1 MNKRKMIVVGS
12 LVVALILAGA
22 IYFNNSGTPMHYKME
37 AVQRGDISV
46 IITATGK
53 VNPVTRVQV
62 GTQISGTIS
71 KIYADFNQKV
81 KQGQVIAQIDPT
93 FLKAQLLE
101 AEANLEKANAQVAQ
115 SKKTLERATEL
126 FDRKLISQAEKDEAQ
141 TNYEF
146 SLSQQKQALAAYNR
160 AQVSL
165 QYTNIVSP
173 IDGVIIS
180 RNVDVGQTVAA
191 SLQAPILFLIANDL
205 SKIQVEA
212 TIDEVDIGKVKVGQ
226 EVTFYVDA
234 YPDETFNGKISQVRL
249 QPIITQN
256 VVSYEV
262 IIDVANEE
270 NKLLPGMTAN
280 ISIIVDSKKNIV
292 KVPNMALRYQP
303 ALTQDQFSK
312 FVKQYGT
319 KFDLKNSTMVWTLD
333 ENEELRPLFLDAGIT
348 DGQFTEIKTGDVQ
361 EKMAVITGVST
372 GATSSGAARSF
383 VPSK

>member
-1 MNKRKMIVVGS
+1 MNKRKLIIGGS
-12 LVVALILAGA
+12 LVVGLILAGA
-22 IYFNNSGTPMHYKME
+22 IYFNNSGTPLHYKLE

-101 AEANLEKANAQVAQ
+101 AEANMEKATAQVTQ

-249 QPIITQN
+249 QPIISQN

-280 ISIIVDSKKNIV
+280 ISIIVDSKKNIL

-303 ALTQDQFSK
+303 ALTQEQFSN
-312 FVKQYGT
+312 FVKQFGN

-333 ENEELRPLFLDAGIT
+333 PQEELMPLFLDAGIT
-348 DGQFTEIKTGDVQ
+348 DGQFTEVKSGDVK
-361 EKMAVITGVST
+361 EKATVITGVST
-372 GATSSGAARSF
+372 AATSSGTSRSF

>member
-1 MNKRKMIVVGS
+1 MNKRKMIIISS
-12 LVVALILAGA
+12 LAAGLILAGA
-22 IYFNNSGTPMHYKME
+22 IYFNNSGTPLHYKIE
-37 AVQRGDISV
+37 SVQRGDISV

-146 SLSQQKQALAAYNR
+146 SLSQQKQTLAAYNR

-226 EVTFYVDA
+226 DVTFYVDA

-262 IIDVANEE
+262 IIDVANED

-280 ISIIVDSKKNIV
+280 ISIIVDAKKDIV

-303 ALTQDQFSK
+303 ALTQEQFSK
-312 FVKQYGT
+312 FIKQYGT

-333 ENEELRPLFLDAGIT
+333 ESEELMPLFLDAGIT
-348 DGQFTEIKTGDVQ
+348 DGQFTEVKSGDVK
-361 EKMAVITGVST
+361 EKAGVITGVSSS
-372 GATSSGAARSF
+372 ATSSGAVRSF